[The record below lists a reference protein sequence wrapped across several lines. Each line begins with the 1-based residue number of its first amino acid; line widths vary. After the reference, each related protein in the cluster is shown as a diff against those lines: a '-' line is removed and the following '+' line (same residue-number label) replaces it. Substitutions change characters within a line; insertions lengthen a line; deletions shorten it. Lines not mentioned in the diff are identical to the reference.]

1 MVIQPK
7 EQPIMYCHRLDVTS
21 VTDREEIASAFGPI
35 TAWQAAVNNL
45 RLREHRAT
53 DPRKKRKLRLDLL
66 NAENQLR
73 LAIEAGQQPKG
84 ANDMSEQDLINAVRD
99 HAYAN
104 YNDDGWDYVVEC
116 WEDGDILEAIGDADT
131 AEEAVARVREAVRP
145 LAEMRDEVRAAGEW

>member
-7 EQPIMYCHRLDVTS
+7 EQPTMYCHRLDVTV

-73 LAIEAGQQPKG
+73 IVK
-84 ANDMSEQDLINAVRD
+84 EQA
-99 HAYAN
+99 
-104 YNDDGWDYVVEC
+104 DGHE
-116 WEDGDILEAIGDADT
+116 
-131 AEEAVARVREAVRP
+131 
-145 LAEMRDEVRAAGEW
+145 